1 LKKTRRV
8 LKSLLEPGSVLDST
22 LLNRF
27 LKENRHVLP
36 SDASPEKHISM
47 RRDVRSRTVDIVLD
61 FRRCPQTLETE
72 NGAVERRTLRTRVDA
87 SEPQKR

>member
-1 LKKTRRV
+1 
-8 LKSLLEPGSVLDST
+8 
-22 LLNRF
+22 
-27 LKENRHVLP
+27 
-36 SDASPEKHISM
+36 M